1 MLEALGFGSD
11 PYDDLGESLVDIRG
25 DHDALALLPYDD
37 GTFWLKPANFDKQL
51 IGGQGGYETDDGDKI
66 VLDGEGKPVRDFL
79 GVSIVTGLD
88 PTEHAGAV
96 DHVKAH
102 MAHKK
107 NIGEWLKVDK
117 RGNVI
122 DVGEALTQAG
132 GSNVDVG
139 NEGTM
144 VEERAVELASQE
156 RGVTPEDAYDRA
168 LSELEQSGDV
178 TKIFDIA
185 PPSDVS
191 LDEEG
196 NLQLDEATH
205 VAVDMSKGADL
216 MPTTT
221 STTELNT
228 ALDKARMEEHQPRSL
243 QRDLIFLAAGAITA
257 IFFGG
262 IMVGFNSVV

>member
-1 MLEALGFGSD
+1 MVLSMFGSD
-11 PYDDLGESLVDIRG
+11 PYDDLGESLAKVRG

-37 GTFWLKPANFDKQL
+37 GTFWLKPANFDKAL

-66 VLDGEGKPVRDFL
+66 VLDGEGKPVREFL
-79 GVSIVTGLD
+79 GVNIVTALD

-107 NIGEWLKVDK
+107 DIGEWLKVDK

-122 DVGEALTQAG
+122 EAGEALTQHDG
-132 GSNVDVG
+132 GDVDVG
-139 NEGTM
+139 VEGTL
-144 VEERAVELASQE
+144 VEEKAAELAAQE
-156 RGVTPEDAYDRA
+156 KGLTKEQAYDRA
-168 LSELEQSGDV
+168 LVELERDGDV

-185 PPSDVS
+185 PPSGVS
-191 LDEEG
+191 VDEDG
-196 NLQLDEATH
+196 VLNLEEATH

-228 ALDKARMEEHQPRSL
+228 ALDKARMEEHEPRSL
-243 QRDLIFLAAGAITA
+243 SRDLIFMAAGAISS
-257 IFFGG
+257 IIFGG
-262 IMVGFNSVV
+262 MMVGINAVF

>member
-1 MLEALGFGSD
+1 MFGFGSD
-11 PYDDLGESLVDIRG
+11 PYDDLGESLAKLRG

-37 GTFWLKPANFDKQL
+37 GTFWLKPCNFDKQL

-66 VLDGEGKPVRDFL
+66 VLDGEGKPVREFL
-79 GVSIVTGLD
+79 GVNIVTGLD

-96 DHVKAH
+96 DMVKAH

-122 DVGEALTQAG
+122 EVGEALAQHDQ
-132 GSNVDVG
+132 SNVDVG
-139 NEGTM
+139 VEGTM
-144 VEERAVELASQE
+144 VEEKAAQIAAQE
-156 RGVTPEDAYDRA
+156 QGLTKEEAYDRA
-168 LSELEQSGDV
+168 MAELEKRGDV

-191 LDEEG
+191 MDEDG

-205 VAVDMSKGADL
+205 IAVDMSKGSDL

-228 ALDKARMEEHQPRSL
+228 ALDKARMEEHEPRSL
-243 QRDLIFLAAGAITA
+243 QRDLIFLAAGAVIA
-257 IFFGG
+257 VVFGG
-262 IMVGFNSVV
+262 MVMGMNAVM